1 MRLLTILSTIILL
14 FSCSSNDKE
23 EAKANHKIT
32 TYISAYTGGVISNQS
47 TIRIEFRETH
57 NNIKINEVLEDNPF
71 SFSPSVDGEAVWI
84 DGRTLE
90 FRPSDVLKSNQL
102 YETTFKTGEIIS
114 IPEALNIFEFSF
126 NVKPLFYDINFDG
139 IAPYTS
145 DNMTWQKLN
154 GSIITTD
161 FVNAEIIEK
170 STDLEGIGS
179 SFSWSHDSNG
189 KTHHFTIDSIQRED
203 FEKTIS
209 ITLDGKIINTRSEE
223 LEIIIPALGDFK
235 VMSQKVF
242 HSPSQFIS
250 LIFSAPVK
258 KDLDLSGLIYFQT
271 GQEIRLIIDGNQIK
285 VYPQSRITGETVI
298 IVTKGINNVMGYA
311 LQEAYSETVNFH
323 STKPSVQLL
332 GDGVIVPSNDGIQF
346 PFKAVS
352 LSAIHVRI
360 LKVYENNINQFFQLN
375 NHDGQKEMKR
385 VGRVVYSGDVNLNS
399 NKVID
404 HGKWNN
410 FSLDLA
416 KFIETE
422 PGAIYRV
429 ELSMKKSQST
439 YPCDKDESDDT
450 EALSE
455 EIFAENEADFY
466 DSPGN
471 YYYYG
476 DAYYYSKKNYKYI
489 DRENPCKLSYF
500 LDINKMVSRNIIA
513 SDYGIIAKK
522 TDNQEY
528 QFIITD
534 LKTALPISGIDLE
547 IRNLQGLVIGTTQ
560 TNSDGI
566 GELKIYNKA
575 FLLVAKKGL
584 KRGYLRLDDGNAL
597 SYSMFD
603 VDGAKN
609 KKGIKGFIYGD
620 RGVWR
625 PGDSLFISF
634 ILEDKNL
641 VLPENHPVIFE
652 LEDARGNIIERK
664 VSHTG
669 VNGFYDFRIKTEQDA
684 PTGNWLAR
692 VKVGANT
699 YTKYLKIENI
709 KPNRLKIL
717 AEFDNDLLLN
727 DTDNNGTLEVK
738 WLHGAKAKLLKT
750 DIEVQLSAYRTTFEG
765 YKGYQFDDPS
775 RSFHSTSEKIFEG
788 NLDEDGVTNFIAKF
802 NIGDNAPGMLRAKFK
817 VRAFEKSGDFS
828 VDRFNKRYSPYTEY
842 VGIKIPEGQG
852 WRGALMSDQPN
863 IISIATLTADG
874 QPVNKSNLR
883 LEIYKLDWRWWWE
896 SNSDDYLSKYI
907 NNQERNLIYS
917 ADVTTSNGKALHEI
931 NFDKSYWGRAYVRI
945 VDSESGHAAGKLIYL
960 DYSGWWDD
968 PHSDKPGGAE
978 MLTFS
983 TDKDEYIIGDEVIVN
998 FPSSENSRALVSL
1011 ESGSKIIKTLWIDC
1025 KKGTTSFQFEVEE
1038 NMAPNIYVN
1047 ISMIQPHKQ
1056 TVNDLPIR
1064 LYGIQSIKVKNPNTF
1079 LHPVIDM
1086 DDVLAPEKPVRIV
1099 VTEKE
1104 GKKMTFTIAVVDDGL
1119 LDLTR
1124 FRTPDPHKHFYQK
1137 AALGVK
1143 TFDMYKYV
1151 MGAFSGE
1158 MSGLLELG
1166 GDEEGSASSKKNA
1179 IRFKPVVKFFG
1190 PFSIE
1195 AQGSKVIEFIMP
1207 NYVGSVRTYV
1217 VAGDNGAYGNSQ
1229 KTTPVRQPL
1238 MVLTTLPR
1246 VIGPGE
1252 KVNIPVTVFAMEEDV
1267 KKVTINLEHNELFT
1281 VIGSSK
1287 KTIEFTEIGDQVV
1300 NFEVLTKNALGI
1312 GKISVIAKSGKHR
1325 ASDDQELNVRV
1336 ANPRIT
1342 HTESIN
1348 LTGGESDEMTYELI
1362 GMTGTNKLILEAS
1375 TIPPLNLGKRLKYL
1389 IQYPHG
1395 CVEQTTSSVFPQLY
1409 ISDLLE
1415 LDSDKQVEIKNN
1427 INAGITML
1435 SKFQLSNGGLSYWP
1449 YSYNNDASE
1458 WGTNYAGHFLIEA
1471 QNKGYKL
1478 PNGLLK
1484 NWIKFQKQMA
1494 NDWNNFNTGNRHD
1507 NIQAYRLYTL
1517 ALAGEPVLGAMNRL
1531 RNDSRISNQ
1540 AKWRLAA
1547 AYALA
1552 GKEKIAQ
1559 NILANLSTQV
1569 EAYNEFSY
1577 SYGSKT
1583 RDLAMILET
1592 TVLLEMRNESFAVL
1606 QQISDAM
1613 GSDNWYSTQTTAYS
1627 LLAVGKFAQANGS
1640 NEEIQLEVNIDGEIL
1655 NVNSNSAMY
1664 QYEVDVSEHTGGI
1677 INFNNQ
1683 GNSTVFIRL
1692 QSEGIPL
1699 EDGIKKEDSHLQMNV
1714 KYYDLA
1720 DVQILPEDIKQGTD
1734 FKVKVS
1740 IKNSGLRADYK
1751 DLALTQIFPSGWEIR
1766 NMRMDEWN
1774 VDKGTTDYDY
1784 QDIRDD
1790 RVNYYF
1796 GLKHLKIKTFEVY
1809 LHAAYIGEYYLP
1821 AVYCEAMYD
1830 REIHSTHPGRW
1841 IKVSPLE

>member
-14 FSCSSNDKE
+14 FSCNSNDEQKT
-23 EAKANHKIT
+23 EANPKFI
-32 TYISAYTGGVISNQS
+32 TYISAFTGGVISNQS
-47 TIRIEFRETH
+47 NIRVELREPQ

-71 SFSPSVDGEAVWI
+71 RFSPSVDGEAFWI

-90 FRPSDVLKSNQL
+90 FRPHGVLKSNQL
-102 YETTFKTGEIIS
+102 YETTFKAGEIIS
-114 IPEALNIFEFSF
+114 IPQELNTFKFSF
-126 NVKPLFYDINFDG
+126 TVKPLFSNITFDG
-139 IAPYTS
+139 IAPHTN

-154 GSIITTD
+154 GSILTTD
-161 FVNAEIIEK
+161 FVDGEILEK

-179 SFSWSHDSNG
+179 SFHWSHDSDG
-189 KTHHFTIDSIQRED
+189 ETHHFTIDSIQREK
-203 FEKTIS
+203 FEKSIS
-209 ITLDGKIINTRSEE
+209 IRFNGERLNTRSEE

-235 VMSQKVF
+235 VMSQNVF
-242 HSPSQFIS
+242 QSPNQYIS
-250 LIFSAPVK
+250 LIFSAPVNK
-258 KDLDLSGLIYFQT
+258 NTDLSGLIYLKT
-271 GQEIRLIIDGNQIK
+271 GQEIRLIIDGNQVK
-285 VYPQSRITGETVI
+285 VFPQSRIIGETEI
-298 IVTKGINNVMGYA
+298 IVTKSIKNVMGYP
-311 LQEAYSETVNFH
+311 LQEVYNETVNFY
-323 STKPSVQLL
+323 SIKPSVKLL
-332 GDGVIVPSNDGIQF
+332 GDGVIVPSKDGITF

-352 LSAIHVRI
+352 LSAVHVRI
-360 LKVYENNINQFFQLN
+360 LKVFEDNVNQFFQLN

-385 VGRVVYSGDVNLNS
+385 VGRVVYSGDVDLTS
-399 NKVID
+399 DRAID
-404 HGKWNN
+404 QGEWNN

-439 YPCDKDESDDT
+439 YPCDEDESDDQV
-450 EALSE
+450 ALSE
-455 EIFAENEADFY
+455 EIFAENEANFY
-466 DSPGN
+466 DSPVG

-476 DAYYYSKKNYKYI
+476 DSYYYSKNGYDYR
-489 DRENPCKLSYF
+489 DRDNPCKPSYF
-500 LDINKMVSRNIIA
+500 LDNNKMVSRNIIA

-534 LKTALPISGIDLE
+534 LTTALPIPGIELE
-547 IRNLQGLVIGTTQ
+547 TRNLQGQVIGTTQ

-566 GELKIYNKA
+566 GELKIQNKA

-584 KRGYLRLDDGNAL
+584 KRGYLRLDEENAL

-625 PGDSLFISF
+625 PGDSLFVSF

-652 LEDARGNIIERK
+652 LEDARGNITERK

-669 VNGFYDFRIKTEQDA
+669 VNGFYDFRTKTDPDA

-692 VKVGANT
+692 VKVGAST

-717 AEFDNDLLLN
+717 AEFETDLLLN
-727 DTDNNGTLEVK
+727 NRDNIGSLEVK
-738 WLHGAKAKLLKT
+738 WLHGAKAKSLKT
-750 DIEVQLSAYRTTFEG
+750 DIEVQLRASRTNFEG
-765 YKGYQFDDPS
+765 FKGYQFDDPS
-775 RSFHSTSEKIFEG
+775 RNFNSTTEKVFEG
-788 NLDEDGVTNFIAKF
+788 KLDEDGKTNFISKF
-802 NIGDNAPGMLRAKFK
+802 NIGDNAPGMLLAKFK

-828 VDRFNKRYSPYTEY
+828 IDRFNMKYSPYAEY
-842 VGIKIPEGQG
+842 VGIKIPEGNG
-852 WRGALMSDQPN
+852 WRGALMSDEPN
-863 IISIATLTADG
+863 VISIASLTAEG
-874 QPVNKSNLR
+874 KPVNKSNLK

-896 SNSDDYLSKYI
+896 SNSEEYLSQYI
-907 NNQERNLIYS
+907 NSQEREIIYS
-917 ADVTTSNGKALHEI
+917 ADITTSKGKALHEI

-945 VDSESGHAAGKLIYL
+945 VDAESGHAAGKFIYL

-983 TDKDEYIIGDEVIVN
+983 TDKDEYIIGDEVSVN
-998 FPSSENSRALVSL
+998 FPSSINSRALVSL
-1011 ESGSKIIKTLWIDC
+1011 ENGSKIVKTMWIDC
-1025 KKGTTSFQFEVEE
+1025 EKGTTSFKFEVDE

-1056 TVNDLPIR
+1056 TENDLPIR

-1086 DDVLAPEKPVRIV
+1086 PDVLAPEKPVRIV
-1099 VTEKE
+1099 VTEKD
-1104 GKKMTFTIAVVDDGL
+1104 GRGMTFTLAVVDDGL

-1124 FRTPDPHKHFYQK
+1124 FWTPDPHKHFYQK

-1166 GDEEGSASSKKNA
+1166 GDGEGNASSKKKA

-1190 PFSIE
+1190 PFEISKD
-1195 AQGSKVIEFIMP
+1195 GSKVIEFTMP

-1217 VAGDNGAYGNSQ
+1217 VAGENGAYGNAQ
-1229 KTTPVRQPL
+1229 TTTPVRQPL

-1252 KVNIPVTVFAMEEDV
+1252 KVNIPVTVFAMEEGV
-1267 KKVTINLEHNELFT
+1267 ENVTINLEHNELFT
-1281 VIGSSK
+1281 VIGPSK
-1287 KTIEFTEIGDQVV
+1287 KTIQFTEVGDQVV
-1300 NFEVLTKNALGI
+1300 NFEVLTENALGI
-1312 GKISVIAKSGKHR
+1312 GKISVIAKSGRHQAR
-1325 ASDDQELNVRV
+1325 DEQELNVRV

-1342 HTESIN
+1342 QTESLS
-1348 LTGGESDEMTYELI
+1348 LTGGESDKIPYALI
-1362 GMTGTNKLILEAS
+1362 GMAGTNKVIIEAS
-1375 TIPPLNLGKRLKYL
+1375 TIPPLNLEKRLQYL

-1409 ISDLLE
+1409 LSDLLE
-1415 LDSDKQVEIKNN
+1415 LNSDKQSEIKSN
-1427 INAGITML
+1427 INAGITRL
-1435 SKFQLSNGGLSYWP
+1435 SKFQLNNGGLSYWP
-1449 YSYNNDASE
+1449 YSYNNNASE

-1484 NWIKFQKQMA
+1484 DWIKFQKQMA
-1494 NDWNNFNTGNRHD
+1494 NDWNNFNSGNRRD

-1517 ALAGEPVLGAMNRL
+1517 ALAGQPVLGAMNRL
-1531 RNDSRISNQ
+1531 RNDKRISTQ

-1552 GKEKIAQ
+1552 GKEKIAKD
-1559 NILANLSTQV
+1559 ILTNLSTKV
-1569 EAYNEFSY
+1569 EAYQEMSD
-1577 SYGSKT
+1577 SYGSQT

-1592 TVLLEMRNESFAVL
+1592 TVLLGMSNESFAVI
-1606 QQISDAM
+1606 QQISDAL
-1613 GSDNWYSTQTTAYS
+1613 GSNKWYSTQTTAYS
-1627 LLAVGKFAQANGS
+1627 LLAAGKFARANGS
-1640 NEEIQLEVNIDGEIL
+1640 KEEIQLNVNIDDEIV
-1655 NVNSNSAMY
+1655 NINSNSAIC
-1664 QYEVDVSEHTGGI
+1664 QYDVDVSVHNGGF

-1683 GNSTVFIRL
+1683 GNSTVFVRL

-1699 EDGIKKEDSHLQMNV
+1699 EDGIKEEDRNLQMSV

-1720 DVQILPEDIKQGTD
+1720 EVLISPEDIKQGTD
-1734 FKVKVS
+1734 FKVEVS
-1740 IKNSGLRADYK
+1740 ITNPGLRGDYK
-1751 DLALTQIFPSGWEIR
+1751 DMALTQIFPSGWEIR

-1774 VDKGTTDYDY
+1774 EDKGTADYDY

-1796 GLKHLKIKTFEVY
+1796 DLDHLKKKTFEVY

-1830 REIHSTHPGRW
+1830 HEIHSTKPGRW